1 MDGMRPGTAP
11 CPRRPPPEHWT
22 QVDVIL
28 QDMLGCAASA
38 ATSSSS
44 SALPQRP
51 HTACVCARPVLC
63 PAASSEEEDSDGGS
77 MDEGLPEELTHT
89 PTARPSASSGQA
101 EVLVLH
107 EDQPAHP
114 ARAVRRSV
122 ELPRE
127 IALLLGGEVFGQAM
141 ASSRP
146 PSRGG
151 SEMRQPAPAAAASEL
166 PGAIR
171 DVAAKAAAKKLP
183 RPTFLGQS
191 AASQGLRKPGAR
203 AGLRGLAPGAA
214 RLRSHNS
221 WAHYM
226 PINPTLIPA
235 AAAAGYTA
243 GAASSTAAAPDV
255 HQLVADA
262 LAVPVVPAASVPATL
277 EAANLSS
284 SGVPMPALAPPT
296 DEPPKRKRG
305 PKYCVAPGGTRPKN
319 LEQKK
324 VPPNEFMVLEFR
336 TQPRVVPATRAP
348 ARVEGRGAAL
358 RFRPGGRD
366 AKSLEWAAEREV
378 LTMH

>member
-1 MDGMRPGTAP
+1 MRPGTAP
-11 CPRRPPPEHWT
+11 CQRRPPPEHWT

-77 MDEGLPEELTHT
+77 MDEGLPEELMQT
-89 PTARPSASSGQA
+89 PTAHPSASSGPA
-101 EVLVLH
+101 EVLVVH
-107 EDQPAHP
+107 EDQPTHP
-114 ARAVRRSV
+114 ARAVRRSA

-127 IALLLGGEVFGQAM
+127 MALLLGGEVFGQAM

-146 PSRGG
+146 PSRSG
-151 SEMRQPAPAAAASEL
+151 MPQPAAAAAASEL

-183 RPTFLGQS
+183 RPTFLGLGN
-191 AASQGLRKPGAR
+191 ASQGPRTPGAR

-221 WAHYM
+221 WAHYL
-226 PINPTLIPA
+226 PVNNPA
-235 AAAAGYTA
+235 AVAAGYSA
-243 GAASSTAAAPDV
+243 GAASSAAAAPDA

-277 EAANLSS
+277 EAANPTS

-296 DEPPKRKRG
+296 AEPPKRKRG

-348 ARVEGRGAAL
+348 LKEGRGAAL